1 MPLSDCLTFTDE
13 KKSRAGIIS
22 QHVFRNTGHSRVN
35 PAVFTGI
42 WVYLPFCTSSTTKP
56 DMGPLHVTRKQT
68 TVDVIERSK
77 KKAKKKMRKRE
88 KRHDRKNKEIFISHP
103 VIL

>member
-22 QHVFRNTGHSRVN
+22 QHVFQNIGHSRVN
-35 PAVFTGI
+35 PTVFTRI

-56 DMGPLHVTRKQT
+56 DMGPLRVTRKQT
-68 TVDVIERSK
+68 IVDVIERSK

-88 KRHDRKNKEIFISHP
+88 KRHDSKKKKIFISHP
-103 VIL
+103 VIP

>member
-1 MPLSDCLTFTDE
+1 MLLSDCLTFTDE

-22 QHVFRNTGHSRVN
+22 QDVFRNIGRSRVN
-35 PAVFTGI
+35 PTVFTGI

-68 TVDVIERSK
+68 IVDVIERSK

-88 KRHDRKNKEIFISHP
+88 KRRDSKKKEIFISDP
-103 VIL
+103 VIP

>member
-13 KKSRAGIIS
+13 KKSRADVIS
-22 QHVFRNTGHSRVN
+22 QHVFRNLGHGRVN
-35 PAVFTGI
+35 PTVFTGI

-56 DMGPLHVTRKQT
+56 DMGLLHVTRKQT
-68 TVDVIERSK
+68 IVDVIERSK

-88 KRHDRKNKEIFISHP
+88 KRRDSKKKEIFISDP
-103 VIL
+103 VIP